1 MSEDYGAEVMRTAMS
16 TLNNMVDASTKVM
29 RITVDGVKLAYDV
42 TKPIM
47 KAAIVFLAFC
57 VKGLYGKHNQ
67 TAAKKLLMNS
77 SGIVP
82 MALKSDEDFGK
93 FSKIA
98 KKMGLPFVYCKDKN
112 TRLIAMR
119 KEDSALINRIIQLT
133 GISHLSDEEFEA
145 QMLEN
150 KNTID
155 TIKENV
161 KEKAQNLTAE
171 KEKTKEKSE
180 INEKV
185 TANEN
190 GEISMANYIE
200 NVAPKNKI
208 AEAKE
213 KVEKSNPTQ
222 ALSGPTQ
229 ALSGNGQSEQGL
241 DGHKAN
247 TQTISASD
255 RELALATGISLTAK
269 TDNYLNKDVKV
280 NKNGKKYEVADN
292 RIDVKKTINKVK
304 TKQKVQK
311 EKSSNVLQMPK
322 SHSKGMS
329 L

>member
-29 RITVDGVKLAYDV
+29 RITVDGVKLAFDV

-57 VKGLYGKHNQ
+57 VKGIYGKHNQ

-82 MALKSDEDFGK
+82 MALKSDEDFDK

-161 KEKAQNLTAE
+161 KEKAQNLTEE
-171 KEKTKEKSE
+171 KEEAKEKSE
-180 INEKV
+180 TNEKV

-190 GEISMANYIE
+190 GEISTANYIE

-222 ALSGPTQ
+222 ALSG
-229 ALSGNGQSEQGL
+229 NGQSEQGL
-241 DGHKAN
+241 DGHKAS

-255 RELALATGISLTAK
+255 RNLALASGISLTAK

-304 TKQKVQK
+304 TKQKMQK
-311 EKSSNVLQMPK
+311 EKSSNVVNMPKMPK
-322 SHSKGMS
+322 SHGKGMS

>member
-1 MSEDYGAEVMRTAMS
+1 MSEDYGAEIMRTAMS

-29 RITVDGVKLAYDV
+29 RITVDGVKLAFDV

-57 VKGLYGKHNQ
+57 VKGIYGKHNQ
-67 TAAKKLLMNS
+67 SAAKELLMKS

-161 KEKAQNLTAE
+161 KVKAQNLTAE

-180 INEKV
+180 TNEKV
-185 TANEN
+185 TANQN
-190 GEISMANYIE
+190 GEISTANYIE

-222 ALSGPTQ
+222 ALSG
-229 ALSGNGQSEQGL
+229 NGQSEQGL
-241 DGHKAN
+241 DGHKAS

-255 RELALATGISLTAK
+255 RNLALATGISLTAK

-292 RIDVKKTINKVK
+292 RIDVKKSINKVK
-304 TKQKVQK
+304 TKQKMRK
-311 EKSSNVLQMPK
+311 EKSSNVVQMPK

>member
-29 RITVDGVKLAYDV
+29 RITVDGVKLAFDV

-57 VKGLYGKHNQ
+57 VKGIYGKHNQ
-67 TAAKKLLMNS
+67 SAAKKILMQS

-133 GISHLSDEEFEA
+133 GISHLTDEEFEA

-180 INEKV
+180 TNEKV
-185 TANEN
+185 PANEN
-190 GEISMANYIE
+190 GEISTANYIE

-222 ALSGPTQ
+222 ALSG
-229 ALSGNGQSEQGL
+229 NGQSEQGL
-241 DGHKAN
+241 DGHKAS

-255 RELALATGISLTAK
+255 RNLALATGISLTAK

-292 RIDVKKTINKVK
+292 RIDVKKSINKVK
-304 TKQKVQK
+304 TKQKMRK
-311 EKSSNVLQMPK
+311 EKSSNVVQMPK

>member
-29 RITVDGVKLAYDV
+29 RITVDGVKLAYDI
-42 TKPIM
+42 TKPIA

-57 VKGLYGKHNQ
+57 VKGIYGKHNQ
-67 TAAKKLLMNS
+67 SAAKELLMKS

-82 MALKSDEDFGK
+82 MALKSDEDFDK
-93 FSKIA
+93 FKKVA
-98 KKMGLPFVYCKDKN
+98 KKMGLPFVYYKDEN
-112 TRLIAMR
+112 TRLISMR

-133 GISHLSDEEFEA
+133 GISHLTDEEFEA

-150 KNTID
+150 KNR
-155 TIKENV
+155 IKENV
-161 KEKAQNLTAE
+161 EVKAQNLTAE
-171 KEKTKEKSE
+171 KEKTEITQKSE
-180 INEKV
+180 ENEKV
-185 TANEN
+185 TSIEN
-190 GEISMANYIE
+190 GEISTANYLK

-222 ALSGPTQ
+222 ALSG
-229 ALSGNGQSEQGL
+229 NGQSEQGL

-247 TQTISASD
+247 IQTISAND
-255 RELALATGISLTAK
+255 RNLALAMGISPTAV
-269 TDNYLNKDVKV
+269 TDNHLNKDVKV

-311 EKSSNVLQMPK
+311 EKSSNIVQMPK